1 MTFPRTSR
9 HAALALVA
17 AAALV
22 TITLAAGVAAAA
34 NADAP
39 SRVHVT
45 WSNPADFTDT
55 KQSPGS
61 GIGRQSPDEWL
72 GELAK
77 YLQRRANGVLAPG
90 QQLDVTFTDVKRA
103 GTYEPWRGPQWDD
116 VRIIKDIYPP
126 SIDLQFTLRDAKGNV
141 VSEGTRK
148 LRDPAFLSR
157 GIPNQTDPLR
167 FEKRMLDDWLRRD
180 FAPASVSRS

>member
-1 MTFPRTSR
+1 MTFLKTFR

-17 AAALV
+17 GIA
-22 TITLAAGVAAAA
+22 LAAGVSAA
-34 NADAP
+34 AP

-61 GIGRQSPDEWL
+61 GIGRPSPDEWL

-77 YLQRRANGVLAPG
+77 YLQRRADRVLAPG

-103 GTYEPWRGPQWDD
+103 GTYEPWRGPRWDD

-126 SIDLQFTLRDAKGNV
+126 SIDLQFTLRDANGST
-141 VSEGTRK
+141 VSEGTRE

-180 FAPASVSRS
+180 FTPASVSRS

>member
-1 MTFPRTSR
+1 MTFLRTSR
-9 HAALALVA
+9 HTALALVA
-17 AAALV
+17 GIA
-22 TITLAAGVAAAA
+22 LAAGVTAAAHA
-34 NADAP
+34 GAP
-39 SRVHVT
+39 SRIHVT
-45 WSNPADFTDT
+45 WSNPVDFTDT
-55 KQSPGS
+55 RQSAGS

-77 YLQRRANGVLAPG
+77 YLQRRADRVLAPG

-103 GTYEPWRGPQWDD
+103 GTYEPWRGPQWND

-126 SIDLQFTLRDAKGNV
+126 SIDLEFTLRDTSGNV
-141 VSEGTRK
+141 ISEGTRQ